1 MLIDPPHEGV
11 LGLDFETRE
20 SNNASLAK
28 DPPPRSRHGDWNPVP
43 SRRAGVRGG
52 SRNLRRFS
60 GPIWIPFHKLRRM
73 SVLAWQHVH
82 LRSWGESAGISQ
94 SIAFCFTTHQMPLG
108 LNPVFQTLLALLIER
123 GRVAAEVNSRFLN
136 AEVRLQ
142 GRQAVNNA
150 IGCVPKIA
158 SNGVVFSIRQ
168 ESASFHDQ
176 RDDARTGC
184 LCSGC

>member
-1 MLIDPPHEGV
+1 
-11 LGLDFETRE
+11 
-20 SNNASLAK
+20 
-28 DPPPRSRHGDWNPVP
+28 
-43 SRRAGVRGG
+43 
-52 SRNLRRFS
+52 
-60 GPIWIPFHKLRRM
+60 M
-73 SVLAWQHVH
+73 SVLAWQYVH

-94 SIAFCFTTHQMPLG
+94 SIAFCFTAHQMPLG

-123 GRVAAEVNSRFLN
+123 GRVATEVNSRFLN

-176 RDDARTGC
+176 RDDA
-184 LCSGC
+184 